1 MKLIIDIDENLYNR
15 IQTTKSVP
23 DLCGTDIVNAI
34 TRIQNGEVLPD
45 NHGDTISRSALRK
58 DIEHLHNVYAENKE
72 WFYTDVLNHIDNAP
86 TVEYT
91 FEEAFQKTVCEHKLY
106 CPKSV
111 KDECNEW
118 TSVCTGT
125 CYGRDT
131 FSAEDM
137 RGKEE

>member
-34 TRIQNGEVLPD
+34 TRIQNGKVLP
-45 NHGDTISRSALRK
+45 
-58 DIEHLHNVYAENKE
+58 E
-72 WFYTDVLNHIDNAP
+72 
-86 TVEYT
+86 
-91 FEEAFQKTVCEHKLY
+91 
-106 CPKSV
+106 

-131 FSAEDM
+131 FSAEDG
-137 RGKEE
+137 RGDKE